1 MQAVQSAVGI
11 HIGVSALT
19 WAHVDVGGTLLD
31 WDLYSFEFGSRKL
44 HITSLFE
51 VVSLILLFCSSLN
64 FIQIK

>member
-19 WAHVDVGGTLLD
+19 WAHVDVGGTVLD

-51 VVSLILLFCSSLN
+51 VVSLILLFCSSFN

>member
-19 WAHVDVGGTLLD
+19 WAHVDVGGTVLD